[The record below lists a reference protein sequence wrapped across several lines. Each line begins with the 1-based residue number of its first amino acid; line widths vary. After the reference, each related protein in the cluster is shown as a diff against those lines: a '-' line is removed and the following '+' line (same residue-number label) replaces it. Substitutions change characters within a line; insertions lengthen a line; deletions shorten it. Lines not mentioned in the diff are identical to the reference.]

1 MYAVSFPSYLAQVR
15 LTELFSTSKPIPL
28 AVLVLL
34 VGFSLLSWTIFFAKW
49 SLLRRARKA
58 NNQFL
63 RAFRKAPALE
73 AVAMA
78 VEQFR
83 TAPMITVFEFGY
95 EEVDR
100 QIKKS
105 GRIKNKVALERVLQ
119 IGISQEIAHLEH
131 SMNWL
136 ATTAAVAPFIG
147 LFGTVWGIIDA
158 FTALS
163 AAGSSSL
170 RAVGPGIAEAL
181 IATAAGLA
189 AAIPAAI
196 TYNYFGHLIREIGAR
211 LEDFSLEFLNL
222 TERTFEE

>member
-1 MYAVSFPSYLAQVR
+1 M
-15 LTELFSTSKPIPL
+15 
-28 AVLVLL
+28 AVLIVLI
-34 VGFSLLSWTIFFAKW
+34 GFSLLSWTIFFAKW
-49 SLLRRARKA
+49 NLLRKARSS

-63 RAFRKAPALE
+63 RAFRKAPGLDT
-73 AVAMA
+73 VAMA

-100 QIKKS
+100 QIKKG
-105 GRIKNKVALERVLQ
+105 GRVRNKTAIERVLQ

-158 FTALS
+158 FNALN
-163 AAGSSSL
+163 ATGANNL
-170 RAVGPGIAEAL
+170 RAVGPGIADAL
-181 IATAAGLA
+181 VATAAGLL

-211 LEDFSLEFLNL
+211 LEDFALEFLNL